1 MIEVNFAHLC
11 DMAFFSKD
19 EKLNIIGIFKNINTK
34 VLPFAYPK
42 MTFAVSLFTDEIQN
56 FKAQILKKDTNEVIS
71 KIEASPREIKKLK
84 KVTEINFLNDFI
96 NTKFEEEGEYFLE
109 VWFGKKILTKIPFSI
124 RLIRKK

>member
-11 DMAFFSKD
+11 DTAFFSKE
-19 EKLNIIGIFKNINTK
+19 EKLNIIGIFKNINTG

-42 MTFAVSLFTDEIQN
+42 MTFVVSLLTDEMQS

-71 KIEASPREIKKLK
+71 KVEANPRETKKLE

-109 VWFGKKILTKIPFSI
+109 VWFGKKILTKIPFSV
-124 RLIRKK
+124 RLITKK